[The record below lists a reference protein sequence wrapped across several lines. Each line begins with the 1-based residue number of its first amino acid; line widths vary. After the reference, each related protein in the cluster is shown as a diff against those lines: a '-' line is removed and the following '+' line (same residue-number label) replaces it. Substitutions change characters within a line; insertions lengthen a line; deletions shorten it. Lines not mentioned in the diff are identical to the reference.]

1 MHERVI
7 FRGSPTNTTSVTVV
21 STIAIF
27 KFLCSEKSALV
38 KLSTKSID
46 EDFSIEHKSRK
57 TNISECLFISVF
69 DNEDLTK
76 VVSTS
81 TIFTFFCSEKS
92 ALVKSSIKSI
102 DENPV
107 YQFTLTIFPHRVT
120 LRKQQLFSA
129 IKEKSQS

>member
-1 MHERVI
+1 MT
-7 FRGSPTNTTSVTVV
+7 STNAV
-21 STIAIF
+21 SNNAIF
-27 KFLCSEKSALV
+27 K
-38 KLSTKSID
+38 
-46 EDFSIEHKSRK
+46 
-57 TNISECLFISVF
+57 
-69 DNEDLTK
+69 
-76 VVSTS
+76 
-81 TIFTFFCSEKS
+81 FFCSEKS